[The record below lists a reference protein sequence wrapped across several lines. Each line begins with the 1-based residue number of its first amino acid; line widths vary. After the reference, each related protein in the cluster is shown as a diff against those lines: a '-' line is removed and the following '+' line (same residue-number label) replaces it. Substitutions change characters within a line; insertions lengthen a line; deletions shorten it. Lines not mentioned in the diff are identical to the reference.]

1 MDKITNIKGI
11 ILDYGATIDSDGKHW
26 SEVIWEGYCQ
36 MSLPV
41 TKEQFREAYIFAERY
56 IQITPTCVDAD
67 YNFYQLMQ
75 TRIGIQLDLMISQG
89 WLSEENFRTALRMA
103 SEGEMPIL
111 DNISELSEHFSNVI
125 AGYCYDFA
133 RRCTLD
139 AIPIIEHLAG
149 SYPLALVSNF
159 YGNLRS
165 VLRDFGLLRCFEVV
179 VDSTEAGVRK
189 PSPDIYRLAIQ
200 QLGCQAGEVLVI
212 GDSYAKDIAPAL
224 QLGCKAIQVKG
235 QGWETDSVQ
244 FEPSVTSLIQLY
256 DVL

>member
-1 MDKITNIKGI
+1 MDKLTNVKGI
-11 ILDYGATIDSDGKHW
+11 ILDYGATIDSNGKHW

-56 IQITPTCVDAD
+56 IQITPTCVNPDD
-67 YNFYQLMQ
+67 NFYQLMQ
-75 TRIGIQLDLMISQG
+75 TRVGIQLDLMISQG

-139 AIPIIEHLAG
+139 AIPIIEHL
-149 SYPLALVSNF
+149 SCTYPLALVSNF

-165 VLRDFGLLRCFEVV
+165 VLQDFGLLRCFEVV
-179 VDSTEAGVRK
+179 VDSAEAGVRK
-189 PSPDIYRLAIQ
+189 PSTDIYQLAIS
-200 QLGCQAGEVLVI
+200 QLGCAAEEVLVI
-212 GDSYAKDIAPAL
+212 GDSYSKDIEPAL
-224 QLGCKAIQVKG
+224 RLGCQAVQIKG
-235 QGWETDSVQ
+235 QGWESDTAGY
-244 FEPSVTSLIQLY
+244 EPSITSLIQLY
-256 DVL
+256 DIL